1 MLATQC
7 DTYDGNLRD
16 LSLQMLR
23 PLGGSI
29 GVNYYRRD
37 SLASGIQEIQTVFVS
52 CPLRSWAAVFGEP
65 QQVHLHFDLPTAQ
78 WECSWEQHLP
88 NGLVRC
94 VGYIFRT
101 IPRRQLDHRE
111 AVQHLSA
118 RFCWG
123 GAWRV
128 QVRVSSAFPSLAA
141 FPFLGRTIMIPPIRW
156 LRRSC
161 RTSSLRKLSAAKTR
175 RAVRLGYRVCSLEP
189 LESRAALV
197 GGKSLRPRARH
208 RHAGGFH

>member
-94 VGYIFRT
+94 VGYIFERSPGVNW
-101 IPRRQLDHRE
+101 IIVKQFNISRP
-111 AVQHLSA
+111 AFAGVA
-118 RFCWG
+118 RG
-123 GAWRV
+123 G
-128 QVRVSSAFPSLAA
+128 
-141 FPFLGRTIMIPPIRW
+141 
-156 LRRSC
+156 C
-161 RTSSLRKLSAAKTR
+161 R
-175 RAVRLGYRVCSLEP
+175 RASVPHSRLSPHSRSLEGQ
-189 LESRAALV
+189 S
-197 GGKSLRPRARH
+197 
-208 RHAGGFH
+208 